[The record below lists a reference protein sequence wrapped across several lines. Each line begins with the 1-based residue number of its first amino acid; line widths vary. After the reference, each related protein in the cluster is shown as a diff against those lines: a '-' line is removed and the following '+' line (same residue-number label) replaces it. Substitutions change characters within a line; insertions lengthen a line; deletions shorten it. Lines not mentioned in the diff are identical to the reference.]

1 LSKVIATHVKARSVT
16 ALDLFPDCKK
26 IYQRIHIIAALTTGA
41 QSHTNI
47 EKATILKLTVSTLR
61 NGGKNQNKNVMNI
74 TQSVILNPLTAI
86 K

>member
-1 LSKVIATHVKARSVT
+1 MHTQVKAKRVIAFEV
-16 ALDLFPDCKK
+16 FPDCKN

-47 EKATILKLTVSTLR
+47 EKAIILQLTTSILR
-61 NGGKNQNKNVMNI
+61 TGGKNPNKKVINI
-74 TQSVILNPLTAI
+74 TQSVMLNQLTAI